1 MVDTLVQTDVLKG
14 GEFLIRDSRPDDT
27 FIPEEINEEQQMV
40 KQMAEDFLKNE
51 LAPNRDKI
59 EKQTPGV
66 AVGLLKKMG
75 DLGLLGAH
83 MPAVY
88 GGTELDTNTNTLL
101 SDVLGPSGSFSVS
114 FAAHM
119 GIGMLPIL

>member
-14 GEFLIRDSRPDDT
+14 GEFLIRDSRPEDT

-51 LAPNRDKI
+51 LAPNREKI
-59 EKQTPGV
+59 EKQEPGV

-83 MPAVY
+83 MPTIY
-88 GGTELDTNTNTLL
+88 GGTELD
-101 SDVLGPSGSFSVS
+101 
-114 FAAHM
+114 
-119 GIGMLPIL
+119 LPEREVTEPLEFPR